1 MPKNILIL
9 EDDKIQNLRIR
20 KLISTNNPEL
30 NICSAHNYSEAIK
43 IFNEFG
49 AFAFFILDIDLGDN
63 PDLKDGLDFAR
74 YIRSLPEYEF
84 VPMIYISSVSNRLEE
99 AFQTTHCYEV
109 IKKPY
114 NDETVINAINKMLMM
129 PEPAPAILNIKGV
142 NDSRLRIII
151 KEIIYVESISHDLII
166 HTIDND
172 YLSKSESLKKILSQ
186 LPENFVQC
194 HRSYIVNIHKSIQ
207 YNATDNSLCINGAKE
222 RIPVGRKYR
231 NIFKTESIN

>member
-9 EDDKIQNLRIR
+9 EDDKIQNLRICN
-20 KLISTNNPEL
+20 LINKNNFEL
-30 NICSAHNYSEAIK
+30 NICSAYNYSEAIK
-43 IFNEFG
+43 IFNEF
-49 AFAFFILDIDLGDN
+49 APFAFFILDIDLGDN
-63 PDLKDGLDFAR
+63 PNLKDGLDFAR
-74 YIRSLPEYEF
+74 YIRSMPEYEF
-84 VPMIYISSVSNRLEE
+84 VPMIYISSVSIRLEE
-99 AFQTTHCYEV
+99 AFQTTHCYEF

-231 NIFKTESIN
+231 NFFKTESIN

>member
-74 YIRSLPEYEF
+74 YIRSIPEYEF
-84 VPMIYISSVSNRLEE
+84 VPMIYVSSVSNRLEE
-99 AFQTTHCYEV
+99 AFKTTHCYEF

-129 PEPAPAILNIKGV
+129 PEPTPAILNIKGV

-151 KEIIYVESISHDLII
+151 KEIIYIESISHDLII

-172 YLSKSESLKKILSQ
+172 YLSKSESLKKILLQ

-194 HRSYIVNIHKSIQ
+194 HRSYIVNMHKSIQ
-207 YNATDNSLCINGAKE
+207 YNATDNSLCINGANE

-231 NIFKTESIN
+231 YFFKSENSN